1 MYRLLRRTS
10 ITEDEA
16 VSMLLGHTTGP
27 VEFEIPEG
35 DEEYEANCPMFCLG
49 EALEGELEVLDGQ
62 YRLAKRDKQPA
73 HVIAEKL
80 AALQRQEGIIQ
91 QARVHLSAFRDELN
105 KGERSVL
112 KVDSALSNAAYT
124 YITLHSFE
132 EWVQHRQSQ
141 AGGQPG
147 TTIPTDIV
155 PMIIKEKEKKA
166 PRTKGLRQQDAILAE
181 IERRGFVATALPP
194 HPYNGRGVKAVVLE
208 AIAKPPLFPS
218 PKVFDTAWQTL
229 RRQKLIAGG
238 ARPSSPK
245 KV

>member
-1 MYRLLRRTS
+1 M
-10 ITEDEA
+10 
-16 VSMLLGHTTGP
+16 
-27 VEFEIPEG
+27 
-35 DEEYEANCPMFCLG
+35 
-49 EALEGELEVLDGQ
+49 LDGE
-62 YRLAKRDKQPA
+62 YRLAKYEKQPA

-80 AALQRQEGIIQ
+80 AALQRQEAIIK
-91 QARVHLSAFRDELN
+91 QANVHLCAIRDELN

-112 KVDSALSNAAYT
+112 RVDSALSNAAYT
-124 YITLHSFE
+124 YITLHSFN

-147 TTIPTDIV
+147 TTVPTDIV
-155 PMIIKEKEKKA
+155 PVIVKEKEKKA

-181 IERRGFVATALPP
+181 IERQGFVATALPP
-194 HPYNGRGVKAVVLE
+194 HPFNGRGVKAVVRD

-229 RRQKLIAGG
+229 RDQKRVADGAG
-238 ARPSSPK
+238 PSSPK